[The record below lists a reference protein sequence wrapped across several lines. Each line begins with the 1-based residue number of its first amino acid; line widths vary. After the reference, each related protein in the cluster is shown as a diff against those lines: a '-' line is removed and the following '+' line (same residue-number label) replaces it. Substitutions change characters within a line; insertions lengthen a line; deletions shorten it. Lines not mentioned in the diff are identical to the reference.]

1 MTFNEYLDSKK
12 INPEAFKTWNLSTY
26 LEWEQAFA
34 QYHPDSFTMQ
44 FKFVLNNTR
53 RALQAWQNTQPT
65 PNK

>member
-1 MTFNEYLDSKK
+1 MTFNEYLTSKK
-12 INPEAFKTWNLSTY
+12 INPEAFKTWNLNTY